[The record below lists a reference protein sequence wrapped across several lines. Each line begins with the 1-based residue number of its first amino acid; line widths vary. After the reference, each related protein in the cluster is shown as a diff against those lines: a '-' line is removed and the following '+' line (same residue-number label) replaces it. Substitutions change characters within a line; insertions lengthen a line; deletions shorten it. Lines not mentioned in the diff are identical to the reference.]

1 MAVRY
6 EIQGHAIVSDDD
18 MIAGSD
24 GKTPEALRNAVD
36 WERFQKA
43 LDCATVTVLGRKA
56 HEENPNE
63 KHRARL
69 VLSTSARGIEKRDD
83 AWWWNPAKA
92 TVAEALAAVA
102 PEGGVVAIP
111 GGRRVFDLFLNHGF
125 DEFHLVRARG
135 VTVPGGVPVF
145 TECGPRRS
153 AEEVLASR
161 GLVPLPVEVLDAM
174 AEVTSTV
181 WRRRN
186 ARI

>member
-18 MIAGSD
+18 MIAGPD

-36 WERFQKA
+36 WGRFQKA
-43 LDCATVTVLGRKA
+43 LDRAAVTVLGRKA

-63 KHRARL
+63 KRRPRI
-69 VLSTSARGIEKRDD
+69 VLSTNARGIEKRED
-83 AWWWNPAKA
+83 AWWWHPTRA
-92 TVAEALAAVA
+92 TVTEALTAAA
-102 PEGGVVAIP
+102 PDGGVVVVP

-135 VTVPGGVPVF
+135 VTVPGGVPIF

-161 GLVPLPVEVLDAM
+161 GLVPLPVEVLDAV
-174 AEVTSTV
+174 AGVTSTV